1 MSAVRGEL
9 QGSASL
15 LASITCLDPE
25 QDVAYSRGIGM
36 RPKVAEEDCG
46 HFGRVLEFLSPKIA
60 YNDSATFEATDRRA
74 M

>member
-1 MSAVRGEL
+1 MSADRGEL

-25 QDVAYSRGIGM
+25 QDVAYSRGTSM

-46 HFGRVLEFLSPKIA
+46 HLDRVLKSLRPKIP
-60 YNDSATFEATDRRA
+60 YNGTATSEAADHRA